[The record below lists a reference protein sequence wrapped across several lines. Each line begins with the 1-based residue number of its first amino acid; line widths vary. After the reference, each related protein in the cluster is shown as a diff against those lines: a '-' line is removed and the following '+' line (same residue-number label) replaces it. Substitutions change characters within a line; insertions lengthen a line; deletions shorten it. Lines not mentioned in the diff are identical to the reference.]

1 MYFWLFLLYSKLFL
15 GSYFLF
21 LYFYDY
27 SLFSCE
33 AAKLYW
39 NVMKAKC
46 YLEYQY
52 ESNIKCLTN
61 KKHENAEEEEE
72 QEEDTYLL
80 IFMDKNGEFK
90 EYTYTLEEL
99 EDNEDNLGVL
109 EYIQQKIL
117 YMNHSKETETETE
130 TETEKNQEESITEN
144 DYENNNQT
152 ITNLAFVCK
161 VINGHLYYFRIH
173 DSTSQEHIENI
184 KVVNKPFI
192 QVELEDNNKTI
203 DIKDELEQFYV
214 SKNKIL
220 DKTFLTWFMYSFY
233 GLRLEEEYK
242 VNIIDDSVNMITL
255 TNKNTGVS
263 NSIVL

>member
-1 MYFWLFLLYSKLFL
+1 MYFWLFLLYSKIFL

-27 SLFSCE
+27 SLFNSE
-33 AAKLYW
+33 AARLYW

-61 KKHENAEEEEE
+61 NKHENAEEEEE
-72 QEEDTYLL
+72 EEEEEDTFLL

-99 EDNEDNLGVL
+99 EDNEDNLDVL

-117 YMNHSKETETETE
+117 YMNHNEETETD
-130 TETEKNQEESITEN
+130 KDQEESGTEN

-152 ITNLAFVCK
+152 ITNLAFVRK

-173 DSTSQEHIENI
+173 DTTTLEHIENI
-184 KVVNKPFI
+184 ELVDKPFI
-192 QVELEDNNKTI
+192 QVELEHNNKTI
-203 DIKDELEQFYV
+203 DIKEELEQFYV